1 MKEAREQVATAAL
14 FTLLVVGPASLIA
27 NFAFL
32 VSNNGAISSII
43 LLSVLAIDLFAATLW
58 LRRKVARQK
67 QETIPIPETH
77 MTVHEFIAHSKLHP
91 ALLPVGV
98 TEFDLERFRKVC
110 SEKNS
115 QATFGDWM
123 RELINFATVS

>member
-14 FTLLVVGPASLIA
+14 FTLLVVGPASLIVD
-27 NFAFL
+27 FAFL

-43 LLSVLAIDLFAATLW
+43 LLSVPIDLFAATLW

-77 MTVHEFIAHSKLHP
+77 MTVHEFIAHSKLHSE
-91 ALLPVGV
+91 LLPVGV
-98 TEFDLERFRKVC
+98 TEFDLERFRKAR

-115 QATFGDWM
+115 QAALGDWM
-123 RELINFATVS
+123 RQLINFATVS